1 LNSDLTNIKLVIFDC
16 DGTLTVT
23 KSGATFRKSAHD
35 WQWMP
40 GRLEKLHQLKE
51 QGICMAI
58 ATNQGGVAF
67 GYFTQSDILRE
78 LMAMARIAG
87 VAKGGLYICYTHPNA
102 SIEQYRAVDSRRK
115 PAPGMLLEAMRDF
128 EASPEETLYVGD
140 RPEDAEAARA
150 AGVSFCEAESFFSE
164 EVNFGH

>member
-1 LNSDLTNIKLVIFDC
+1 METVRIMTYKLIIVDV
-16 DGTLTVT
+16 DGTLVNT
-23 KSGATFRKSAHD
+23 KSGATFRKSAQD
-35 WQWMP
+35 WQWIP
-40 GRLEKLHQLKE
+40 GRLTKLAELK
-51 QGICMAI
+51 QAGIRMAI

-128 EASPEETLYVGD
+128 E
-140 RPEDAEAARA
+140 
-150 AGVSFCEAESFFSE
+150 
-164 EVNFGH
+164 